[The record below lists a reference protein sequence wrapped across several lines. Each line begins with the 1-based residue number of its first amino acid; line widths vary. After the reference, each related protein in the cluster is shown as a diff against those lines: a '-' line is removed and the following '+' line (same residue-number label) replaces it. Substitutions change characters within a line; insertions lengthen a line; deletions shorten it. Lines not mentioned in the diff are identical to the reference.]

1 MICANYFFLQISEN
15 TIIDLPTGVVTFHM
29 DQTEPKVPAV
39 AVASGAHIYIY
50 KNMRPYF
57 KFTLPTLEIHPA
69 EKELW
74 AAASAPAA
82 ENSLELAALIDG
94 LQNIRGEIGDSK
106 LTARTQR
113 LLMIND
119 RAEAQVS
126 TNYVSRNCALDGN

>member
-1 MICANYFFLQISEN
+1 
-15 TIIDLPTGVVTFHM
+15 M
-29 DQTEPKVPAV
+29 DNTEPRIPAV
-39 AVASGAHIYIY
+39 AVASGPHIYIY

-74 AAASAPAA
+74 TAASSAS
-82 ENSLELAALIDG
+82 NSEGAGNNNGGGLDLASLLDG
-94 LQNIRGEIGDSK
+94 LQSLRAEIGDAK

-119 RAEAQVS
+119 RTEAQVNL
-126 TNYVSRNCALDGN
+126 TVLPTLMIFFGL

>member
-1 MICANYFFLQISEN
+1 
-15 TIIDLPTGVVTFHM
+15 M
-29 DQTEPKVPAV
+29 DQTEPRVPAV

-74 AAASAPAA
+74 NATGSETTSGAGF
-82 ENSLELAALIDG
+82 ELAALIDG
-94 LQNIRGEIGDSK
+94 LQNLRAEIGDSR

-119 RAEAQVS
+119 RTEAQV
-126 TNYVSRNCALDGN
+126 GFHE